1 MKPIILAVLLALSVM
16 PAQADS
22 MRDLISDATGQPV
35 NVYSIKW
42 VKDGKAGHAR
52 YNAHSLNQALFS
64 IKSQLKIADNE
75 ITSIELEQQV
85 AKSDKQTITIIELSD
100 TY

>member
-1 MKPIILAVLLALSVM
+1 MKKLALAALLALSV

-22 MRDLISDATGQPV
+22 IRDLISDTTGQPTS
-35 NVYSIKW
+35 VYSIKW
-42 VKDGKAGHAR
+42 VKDGKSGHAR

-64 IKSQLKIADNE
+64 IKSQLKIADND
-75 ITSIELEQQV
+75 IVSIEIEQQV